1 MNIISNCCAGGYIY
15 RDFLKIKYP
24 NPFIWCK
31 IKFTDY
37 YALMQNYKTIDFEN
51 AIPIRFKDYIDRKD
65 CPDLTEYQ
73 YNTNVGLMIDD
84 KIKIFW
90 PHNLFSPNDK
100 TPRIQDCFAFSDKNW
115 IYTLENWNKRLI
127 RSNIKDDPTWVILT
141 QQNKQFTIE
150 NTTKLLNDFQN
161 EKIIVFTSFRELFP
175 LATPNHKIYFNRNV
189 ERNPNVI
196 LHETRFSLD
205 F

>member
-15 RDFLKIKYP
+15 RDFLKMKYP

-31 IKFTDY
+31 INFVDY
-37 YALMQNYKTIDFEN
+37 YALMQNYKIINFEN
-51 AIPIRFKDYIDRKD
+51 VIPIRFKDYIHRKD
-65 CPDLTEYQ
+65 CLDLTEHQ
-73 YNTNVGLMIDD
+73 YNTNVGLMVDD

-90 PHNLFSPNDK
+90 PHNYFSPNDK
-100 TPRIQDCFAFSDKNW
+100 TPRIQDCLVFTDKNW
-115 IYTLENWNKRLI
+115 IYTLDNWNKRLI
-127 RSNIKDDPTWVILT
+127 RSDIKDNPTWVILT

-150 NTTKLLNDFQN
+150 NTTKLLNDFPN
-161 EKIIVFTSFRELFP
+161 EKIIVFTSFHELLS
-175 LATPNHKIYFNRNV
+175 LATANHKIYFNRDV
-189 ERNPNVI
+189 ERNPNLI